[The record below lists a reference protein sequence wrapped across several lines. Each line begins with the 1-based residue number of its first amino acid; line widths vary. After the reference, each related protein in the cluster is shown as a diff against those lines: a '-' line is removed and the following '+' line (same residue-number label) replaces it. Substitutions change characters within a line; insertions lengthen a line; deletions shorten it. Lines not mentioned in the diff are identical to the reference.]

1 MIPSQRPSVFV
12 VRCVRILICMI
23 YWVLHNV
30 KRTVQRLVAPRVE
43 REHERLQVTD
53 ALCETVRSAVD
64 IIV

>member
-1 MIPSQRPSVFV
+1 
-12 VRCVRILICMI
+12 MI